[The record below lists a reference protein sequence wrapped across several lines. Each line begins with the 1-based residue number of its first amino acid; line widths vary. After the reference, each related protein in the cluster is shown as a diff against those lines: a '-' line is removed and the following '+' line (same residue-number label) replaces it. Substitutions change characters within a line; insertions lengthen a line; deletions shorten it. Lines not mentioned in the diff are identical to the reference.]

1 MPGGFVSSYEYIHE
15 VLKKKF
21 DVKPEAI
28 VPGATLADL
37 GLDSLS
43 IAELLFDVSD
53 KYHIDIPDDR
63 ANITTLGEE
72 VALVD
77 ELIQAKSG

>member
-1 MPGGFVSSYEYIHE
+1 MSTFTDIQDLLVS
-15 VLKKKF
+15 KF

-28 VPGATLADL
+28 KPEANLTDL

-43 IAELLFDVSD
+43 IAELIFDIAD
-53 KYHIDIPDDR
+53 KYDIDIPDER
-63 ANITTLGEE
+63 ATFTTLGEA

-77 ELIQAKSG
+77 ELMMAKSA

>member
-1 MPGGFVSSYEYIHE
+1 MSSYAYIEE

-28 VPGATLADL
+28 APEATLTDL

-63 ANITTLGEE
+63 ANVSTLGEA

-77 ELIQAKSG
+77 DLIKAKGG